1 MTEQK
6 TTYNDD
12 PSAEFLAT
20 AGLVTM
26 LGTVVSGVIA
36 LVSLGAGH
44 AMSAAILGTV
54 ALLSFALSLFLFSV
68 DSKRS
73 EGGALPFPSWL
84 RAEPETAAE
93 VAA

>member
-1 MTEQK
+1 VSEPK
-6 TTYNDD
+6 TTYSDD

-20 AGLVTM
+20 AGLLTM

-54 ALLSFALSLFLFSV
+54 AMLSFALSLVLFSI

-84 RAEPETAAE
+84 RTEPDTAVEIA
-93 VAA
+93 